1 MLWILPLVLALVA
14 AVANLVAWSDAALAQ
29 KRVALV
35 IGNSDYQHT
44 TKLTNPRNDATDMS
58 AVLKGFGFQVVDGFD
73 LTKAAFDAKV
83 REFAAALE
91 GASVGVFF
99 YAGHGLQVAGQNYL
113 VPVDAQLSAAV
124 ALDFEMMKVEIIH
137 RAMERLT
144 KTNVLFL
151 DACRDNPLA
160 RNLAQ
165 NLGTRS
171 ADVGKGLAQIEAG
184 SGTLISFST
193 HPGALALDGS
203 GSRNSP
209 YAGSLIKHLSA
220 SHDDLNAVLISVRND
235 VMSATKDAQVP
246 WEHSALRGR
255 LYFNPGSQAT
265 DSAGAGANSEAA
277 EAWAAA
283 ERSPSI
289 AALEAYVA
297 RYKDTYYAE
306 LARARIEELKKVQA
320 DSGGQRVVVLQKDDG
335 KARALTTGSTETGA
349 TFRDCPDCPEMVA
362 VPAGEFLMGSND
374 GGGAEKPLHKVSI
387 AKPFAVGKFEVTFA
401 EWDACVA
408 AGGCRNSP
416 ADQGWGRER
425 QPVVN
430 VSWDD
435 ITKDYLPWLSKVSG
449 KTYRLLTEAE
459 WEYAARA
466 GLHATYA
473 WGNDLGQNRANCKGC
488 GSQWDGKVPAP
499 VGSFQANAFGLH
511 DMHGN
516 VWEWVQDCYKNSYAG
531 APQDGQAVDGASC
544 PRVRRGG
551 SWDST
556 ANDLRVAG
564 RLGNSVG
571 SRWNNLGFRVARAM

>member
-1 MLWILPLVLALVA
+1 MPRILPLALALLA
-14 AVANLVAWSDAALAQ
+14 AVATLIIWTDTALAQ

-44 TKLTNPRNDATDMS
+44 TKLSNPRNDATDMS
-58 AVLKGFGFQVVDGFD
+58 AVLKGLGFEVIDGFD

-91 GASVGVFF
+91 GATVGVLF

-151 DACRDNPLA
+151 DACRDNPLS

-193 HPGALALDGS
+193 HPGALALDG
-203 GSRNSP
+203 GGRNSP

-220 SHDDLNAVLISVRND
+220 SHDDLNSVLISVRND

-255 LYFNPGSQAT
+255 LYFNPTSPTAQGAT
-265 DSAGAGANSEAA
+265 VLTSEAG
-277 EAWAAA
+277 EAWGAA
-283 ERSPSI
+283 ERSNSI
-289 AALEAYVA
+289 AAFEAYVA
-297 RYKDTYYAE
+297 RYKDSYYAD
-306 LARARIEELKKVQA
+306 LARARIEVLKKEQA
-320 DSGGQRVVVLQKDDG
+320 NSSGQRVAMLQKDDG
-335 KARALTTGSTETGA
+335 KARALATGSTQGAA

-374 GGGAEKPLHKVSI
+374 GGGNEKPLHKVTI
-387 AKPFAVGKFEVTFA
+387 PKPLAVGKFEVTYA

-408 AGGCRNSP
+408 AGGCQNSP
-416 ADQGWGRER
+416 PDHGWGRGR
-425 QPVVN
+425 QPVLN

-435 ITKDYLPWLSKVSG
+435 IAKDYLPWLSKVTG

-466 GLHATYA
+466 GLHAAYA

-488 GSQWDGKVPAP
+488 GSQWDAKQPAP
-499 VGSFQANAFGLH
+499 VGSFPPNAFGLH

-516 VWEWVQDCYKNSYAG
+516 VWEWVQDCYKNNYAG
-531 APQDGQAVDGASC
+531 APADGQAVDGAGCS
-544 PRVRRGG
+544 RTRRGG
-551 SWDST
+551 AWNG
-556 ANDLRVAG
+556 AAADLRLAG
-564 RLGNSVG
+564 RLGTQAG

>member
-1 MLWILPLVLALVA
+1 MSRILPLALALLA
-14 AVANLVAWSDAALAQ
+14 AVASLVTWADSALAQ

-44 TKLTNPRNDATDMS
+44 TKLSNPKNDATDMS
-58 AVLKGFGFQVVDGFD
+58 GVLKKLGFEVIDGFD
-73 LTKAAFDAKV
+73 LNKVAFDGKV

-99 YAGHGLQVAGQNYL
+99 YAGHGLQVSGQNYL
-113 VPVDAQLSAAV
+113 VPIDAQLTAAV

-151 DACRDNPLA
+151 DACRDNPLS

-193 HPGALALDGS
+193 HPGALALDG
-203 GSRNSP
+203 GGRNSP

-220 SHDDLNAVLISVRND
+220 SHDDLNSVLISVRND

-255 LYFNPGSQAT
+255 LYFNPGLPTAKGET
-265 DSAGAGANSEAA
+265 VLTSEAG

-283 ERSPSI
+283 ERSNSI

-297 RYKDTYYAE
+297 RFKDSYYAD
-306 LARARIEELKKVQA
+306 LARTRIEVLKKDEA
-320 DSGGQRVVVLQKDDG
+320 GSQRVASLQKDDG
-335 KARALTTGSTETGA
+335 KARALTTGSTEAGA
-349 TFRDCPDCPEMVA
+349 TFRDCADCPEMVV

-374 GGGAEKPLHKVSI
+374 GGGNEKPLHKVTI
-387 AKPFAVGKFEVTFA
+387 ARPFAVGKFEVTFA

-408 AGGCRNSP
+408 AGGCQNSP
-416 ADQGWGRER
+416 PDHGWGRGR
-425 QPVVN
+425 QPILN

-435 ITKDYLPWLSKVSG
+435 IAKDYLPWLSKVTG
-449 KTYRLLTEAE
+449 KTYRLLSEAE

-466 GLHATYA
+466 RLHAAYA

-488 GSQWDGKVPAP
+488 GSQWDAKQPAP
-499 VGSFQANAFGLH
+499 VGSFAANAFGLH

-516 VWEWVQDCYKNSYAG
+516 VWEWVQDCYKNTYAG
-531 APQDGQAVDGASC
+531 APADGQAVDGSNC
-544 PRVRRGG
+544 SRTRRGG
-551 SWDST
+551 AWNG
-556 ANDLRVAG
+556 AAADLRLAG
-564 RLGNSVG
+564 RLGTQAA

>member
-1 MLWILPLVLALVA
+1 
-14 AVANLVAWSDAALAQ
+14 
-29 KRVALV
+29 
-35 IGNSDYQHT
+35 
-44 TKLTNPRNDATDMS
+44 
-58 AVLKGFGFQVVDGFD
+58 
-73 LTKAAFDAKV
+73 
-83 REFAAALE
+83 
-91 GASVGVFF
+91 VFF
-99 YAGHGLQVAGQNYL
+99 YAGHGVQVSGQNYL

-151 DACRDNPLA
+151 DACRDNPLS

-193 HPGALALDGS
+193 HPGALALDG
-203 GSRNSP
+203 GGRNSP

-220 SHDDLNAVLISVRND
+220 SHDDLNSVLISVRND

-255 LYFNPGSQAT
+255 LYFNPTSPTEKGAT
-265 DSAGAGANSEAA
+265 VLTSEAG

-283 ERSPSI
+283 ERTNSI
-289 AALEAYVA
+289 AAFEAYAA
-297 RYKDTYYAE
+297 RYKDSYYAD
-306 LARARIEELKKVQA
+306 LARARIEVLKKEQPDA
-320 DSGGQRVVVLQKDDG
+320 SGQRVAMLQKDDA
-335 KARALTTGSTETGA
+335 KARTGSTQGA
-349 TFRDCPDCPEMVA
+349 AAFRDCPDCPEMVA

-374 GGGAEKPLHKVSI
+374 GGGNEKPLHKVTI
-387 AKPFAVGKFEVTFA
+387 AKPLAVGKFEVTFA

-408 AGGCRNSP
+408 AGGCQNSP
-416 ADQGWGRER
+416 PDQGWGRGR
-425 QPVVN
+425 QPVLN

-435 ITKDYLPWLSKVSG
+435 ITKDYLPWLSKVTG

-466 GLHATYA
+466 GLHASYA
-473 WGNDLGQNRANCKGC
+473 WGNELGQNRANCKGC
-488 GSQWDGKVPAP
+488 GSQWDAKQTAP
-499 VGSFQANAFGLH
+499 VGSFAPNAFGLH
-511 DMHGN
+511 DTHGN
-516 VWEWVQDCYKNSYAG
+516 VWEWVQDCYKNTYAG
-531 APQDGQAVDGASC
+531 APADGQAVDGANCS
-544 PRVRRGG
+544 RTRRGG
-551 SWDST
+551 AWNGAAS
-556 ANDLRVAG
+556 DLRLAG
-564 RLGNSVG
+564 RLGTQAG

>member
-1 MLWILPLVLALVA
+1 MSWILSLAVALLA
-14 AVANLVAWSDAALAQ
+14 AVATLAAWTDTASAQ

-35 IGNSDYQHT
+35 VGNSDYQHT
-44 TKLTNPRNDATDMS
+44 TKLANPRNDATDMS
-58 AVLKGFGFQVVDGFD
+58 AVLKGLGFEVIDGFD
-73 LTKAAFDAKV
+73 LNKGAFDGKV

-91 GASVGVFF
+91 GAAVGVFF
-99 YAGHGLQVAGQNYL
+99 YAGHGLQVSGQNYL

-151 DACRDNPLA
+151 DACRDNPLS

-193 HPGALALDGS
+193 HPGALALDG
-203 GSRNSP
+203 GGRNSP
-209 YAGSLIKHLSA
+209 YAGSLIKHLST
-220 SHDDLNAVLISVRND
+220 SHDDLNSVLISVRND
-235 VMSATKDAQVP
+235 VMTATKDAQVP

-255 LYFNPGSQAT
+255 LYFNPVSTTAKGET
-265 DSAGAGANSEAA
+265 VLTSEAG
-277 EAWAAA
+277 EAWTVA
-283 ERSPSI
+283 ERSNSM

-297 RYKDTYYAE
+297 RFKDSYYAD
-306 LARARIEELKKVQA
+306 LARARIEALRKEQA
-320 DSGGQRVVVLQKDDG
+320 DAGGQRVAMLQKDDG
-335 KARALTTGSTETGA
+335 KARALTSGSTEAGA
-349 TFRDCPDCPEMVA
+349 TFRDCADCPQMVV

-374 GGGAEKPLHKVSI
+374 GGGNEKPLHKVTI

-408 AGGCRNSP
+408 AGGCQNSP
-416 ADQGWGRER
+416 ADHGWGRGR
-425 QPVVN
+425 QPVLN

-435 ITKDYLPWLSKVSG
+435 IAKDYLPWLSKVTG

-466 GLHATYA
+466 RLHAAYA

-488 GSQWDGKVPAP
+488 GSQWDAKQPAP
-499 VGSFQANAFGLH
+499 VGSFAANAFGVY

-516 VWEWVQDCYKNSYAG
+516 VWEWVQDCYKNNYAG
-531 APQDGQAVDGASC
+531 APADGQAVDGSNC
-544 PRVRRGG
+544 SRTRRGG
-551 SWDST
+551 AWNG
-556 ANDLRVAG
+556 AAADLRLSG
-564 RLGNSVG
+564 RLGTQAG
-571 SRWNNLGFRVARAM
+571 SRWNNLGLRVARSM

>member
-1 MLWILPLVLALVA
+1 MPRILSLALALFA
-14 AVANLVAWSDAALAQ
+14 AVATLAAWADHAQAQ

-44 TKLTNPRNDATDMS
+44 TKLSNPRNDATDMS
-58 AVLKGFGFQVVDGFD
+58 AVLKGLGFEVIDGFD

-91 GASVGVFF
+91 GATVGVLF

-151 DACRDNPLA
+151 DACRDNPLS

-193 HPGALALDGS
+193 HPGALALDG
-203 GSRNSP
+203 GGRNSP

-220 SHDDLNAVLISVRND
+220 SHDDLNSVLISVRND

-255 LYFNPGSQAT
+255 LYFNPTSPTAQGAT
-265 DSAGAGANSEAA
+265 VLTSEAG
-277 EAWAAA
+277 EAWGAA
-283 ERSPSI
+283 ERSNSI
-289 AALEAYVA
+289 AAFEAYVA
-297 RYKDTYYAE
+297 RYKDSYYAD
-306 LARARIEELKKVQA
+306 LARARIEVLKKEQA
-320 DSGGQRVVVLQKDDG
+320 DSSGQLVAMLQKDDG
-335 KARALTTGSTETGA
+335 KARALATSSTQGAA
-349 TFRDCPDCPEMVA
+349 TFRDCPDCPEMVT

-374 GGGAEKPLHKVSI
+374 GGGNEKPLHKVTI
-387 AKPFAVGKFEVTFA
+387 AKPLAVGKFEVTYA

-408 AGGCRNSP
+408 AGGCQNSP
-416 ADQGWGRER
+416 PDHGWGRGR
-425 QPVVN
+425 QPILN

-435 ITKDYLPWLSKVSG
+435 ITKDYLPWLSKVTG

-466 GLHATYA
+466 GLHAAYA

-488 GSQWDGKVPAP
+488 GSQWDAKQPAP
-499 VGSFQANAFGLH
+499 VGSFAANTFGLH

-516 VWEWVQDCYKNSYAG
+516 VWEWVQDCYKNTYAG
-531 APQDGQAVDGASC
+531 APADGQAVDGANCS
-544 PRVRRGG
+544 RTRRGG
-551 SWDST
+551 AWNG
-556 ANDLRVAG
+556 AAADLRLAG
-564 RLGNSVG
+564 RLGTQAG

>member
-1 MLWILPLVLALVA
+1 MPRILPLALALLA
-14 AVANLVAWSDAALAQ
+14 AAASLVTWADAALAQ

-35 IGNSDYQHT
+35 VGNSDYQHT
-44 TKLTNPRNDATDMS
+44 TKLANPKNDATDMS
-58 AVLKGFGFQVVDGFD
+58 GVLKGLGFEVIDGFD
-73 LTKAAFDAKV
+73 LNKAAFDGKV

-91 GASVGVFF
+91 GAAVGVFF
-99 YAGHGLQVAGQNYL
+99 YAGHGLQVSGQNYL

-151 DACRDNPLA
+151 DACRDNPLS

-193 HPGALALDGS
+193 HPGALALDG
-203 GSRNSP
+203 GGRNSP

-220 SHDDLNAVLISVRND
+220 SHDDLNSVLISVRND

-255 LYFNPGSQAT
+255 LYFNPTSPTEKGAT
-265 DSAGAGANSEAA
+265 VLTSEAG

-283 ERSPSI
+283 ERTNSI
-289 AALEAYVA
+289 AAFEAYAA
-297 RYKDTYYAE
+297 RYKDSYYAD
-306 LARARIEELKKVQA
+306 LARARIEVLKKEQPDA
-320 DSGGQRVVVLQKDDG
+320 SGQRVAMLQKDDA
-335 KARALTTGSTETGA
+335 KARTGSTQGA
-349 TFRDCPDCPEMVA
+349 AAFRDCPDCPEMVA

-374 GGGAEKPLHKVSI
+374 GGGNEKPLHKVTI
-387 AKPFAVGKFEVTFA
+387 AKPLAVGKFEVTFA

-408 AGGCRNSP
+408 AGGCQNSP
-416 ADQGWGRER
+416 PDQGWGRGR
-425 QPVVN
+425 QPVLN

-435 ITKDYLPWLSKVSG
+435 ITKDYLPWLSKVTG

-466 GLHATYA
+466 GLHASYA
-473 WGNDLGQNRANCKGC
+473 WGNELGQNRANCKGC
-488 GSQWDGKVPAP
+488 GSQWDAKQTAP
-499 VGSFQANAFGLH
+499 VGSFAPNAFGLH
-511 DMHGN
+511 DTHGN
-516 VWEWVQDCYKNSYAG
+516 VWEWVQDCYKNTYTG
-531 APQDGQAVDGASC
+531 APADGQAVDGSNC
-544 PRVRRGG
+544 SRTRRGG
-551 SWDST
+551 AWNGAAS
-556 ANDLRVAG
+556 DLRLAG
-564 RLGNSVG
+564 RLGTQAG

>member
-1 MLWILPLVLALVA
+1 MLRILPLALALVA
-14 AVANLVAWSDAALAQ
+14 VAANLVAWSDAALAQAQ

-44 TKLTNPRNDATDMS
+44 TKLTNPKNDATDIS

-193 HPGALALDGS
+193 HPGALALDG
-203 GSRNSP
+203 GGRNSP

-255 LYFNPGSQAT
+255 LYFNPGSPTAGNT
-265 DSAGAGANSEAA
+265 TGSASEAA

-289 AALEAYVA
+289 AALEAYAA
-297 RYKDTYYAE
+297 RYKDSYYAE
-306 LARARIEELKKVQA
+306 LARARIEDLKKVQA
-320 DSGGQRVVVLQKDDG
+320 DSGGQRVVVLQKDDST
-335 KARALTTGSTETGA
+335 ARALTTSSTQAAA
-349 TFRDCPDCPEMVA
+349 TFRDCPGCPEMVA
-362 VPAGEFLMGSND
+362 VPAGDFLMGSND
-374 GGGAEKPLHKVSI
+374 GGGAEKPLHKVAI

-408 AGGCRNSP
+408 AGGCLNSP
-416 ADQGWGRER
+416 PDQGWGRGR

-435 ITKDYLPWLSKVSG
+435 ITKDYLPWLSKVTG

-466 GLHATYA
+466 GLHAAYA

-488 GSQWDGKVPAP
+488 GSEWDAKRTAP
-499 VGSFQANAFGLH
+499 VGSFQANAFGLQ

-531 APQDGQAVDGASC
+531 APADGQAVDGTSC
-544 PRVRRGG
+544 TRVRRGG
-551 SWDST
+551 AWDSS
-556 ANDLRVAG
+556 ANDLRLAG
-564 RLGNSVG
+564 RLGNQAG

>member
-1 MLWILPLVLALVA
+1 MPRILPLALALLA
-14 AVANLVAWSDAALAQ
+14 AAASLVTWADAALAQ

-35 IGNSDYQHT
+35 VGNSDYQHT
-44 TKLTNPRNDATDMS
+44 TKLANPKNDATDMS
-58 AVLKGFGFQVVDGFD
+58 GVLKGLGFEVIDGFD
-73 LTKAAFDAKV
+73 LNKAAFDGKV

-91 GASVGVFF
+91 GAAVGVFF
-99 YAGHGLQVAGQNYL
+99 YAGHGLQVSGQNYL
-113 VPVDAQLSAAV
+113 VPIDAQLSAAV

-151 DACRDNPLA
+151 DACRDNPLS

-193 HPGALALDGS
+193 HPGALALDG
-203 GSRNSP
+203 GGRNSP

-220 SHDDLNAVLISVRND
+220 SHDDLNSVLISVRND

-255 LYFNPGSQAT
+255 LYFNPTSPTEKGAT
-265 DSAGAGANSEAA
+265 VLTSEAG

-283 ERSPSI
+283 ERTNSI
-289 AALEAYVA
+289 AAFEAYAA
-297 RYKDTYYAE
+297 RYKDSYYAD
-306 LARARIEELKKVQA
+306 LARARIEVLKKEQPDA
-320 DSGGQRVVVLQKDDG
+320 SGQRVAMLQKDDA
-335 KARALTTGSTETGA
+335 KARTGSTQGA
-349 TFRDCPDCPEMVA
+349 AAFRDCPDCPEMVA

-374 GGGAEKPLHKVSI
+374 GGGNEKPLHKVTI
-387 AKPFAVGKFEVTFA
+387 AKPLAVGKFEVTFA

-408 AGGCRNSP
+408 AGGCQNSP
-416 ADQGWGRER
+416 PDQGWGRGR
-425 QPVVN
+425 QPVLN

-435 ITKDYLPWLSKVSG
+435 ITKDYLPWLSKVTG

-466 GLHATYA
+466 GLHASYA
-473 WGNDLGQNRANCKGC
+473 WGNELGQNRANCKGC
-488 GSQWDGKVPAP
+488 GSQWDAKQTAP
-499 VGSFQANAFGLH
+499 VGSFAPNAFGLH
-511 DMHGN
+511 DTHGN
-516 VWEWVQDCYKNSYAG
+516 VWEWVQDCYKNTYAG
-531 APQDGQAVDGASC
+531 APADGQAVDGANCS
-544 PRVRRGG
+544 RTRRGG
-551 SWDST
+551 AWNGAAS
-556 ANDLRVAG
+556 DLRLAG
-564 RLGNSVG
+564 RLGTQVG